1 MTLAGGTSVEMV
13 RDRSAGCKRVDG
25 HRDPATSLSRDGY
38 NDRCQRAEAG
48 RGPCCLHACLVTG
61 AARPSRTLC
70 GSTRRD
76 GTTGIGG
83 LVDRFLWHL
92 PDRSD
97 RELRLPRPGLGQTGA
112 GGAGLPEPIFAC
124 GDHQWVGGHPV
135 SRALLILA
143 V

>member
-61 AARPSRTLC
+61 AARPSRTIC
-70 GSTRRD
+70 GSTRLD
-76 GTTGIGG
+76 GRLG
-83 LVDRFLWHL
+83 LV
-92 PDRSD
+92 
-97 RELRLPRPGLGQTGA
+97 G
-112 GGAGLPEPIFAC
+112 
-124 GDHQWVGGHPV
+124 
-135 SRALLILA
+135 LLIAFSGTYLIAVTGNFGFLA
-143 V
+143 PALAKQAPAVLDSLSQY